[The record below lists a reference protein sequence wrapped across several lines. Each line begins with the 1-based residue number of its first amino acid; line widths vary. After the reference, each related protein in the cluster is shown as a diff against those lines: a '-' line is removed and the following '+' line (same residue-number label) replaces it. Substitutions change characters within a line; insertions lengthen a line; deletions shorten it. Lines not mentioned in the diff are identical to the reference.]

1 MSGRPPNTLD
11 MERMQQALAIV
22 TAYDMGTQES
32 EFSEYVEMISG
43 HEHPEAMMHSLAQFS
58 WLLLRALDSSPHLD
72 KKQILSWY
80 GLKFAEKGEELR
92 GREE

>member
-32 EFSEYVEMISG
+32 EFGAYMEIISD

-58 WLLLRALDSSPHLD
+58 WLLLRALESIPNVD
-72 KKQILSWY
+72 KEQVLNWY
-80 GLKFAEKGEELR
+80 GLKFAQKGEELR
-92 GREE
+92 EQDE